1 MKAKEFIIESKTIKT
16 EKPRNFV
23 AKNAKMGG
31 AGAHK
36 DKKKAVKQGDIKH
49 KKKEIAMSEESG
61 GKVEQ
66 LENLVMQ
73 LEQLLPSVTKA
84 QKNHYVFEK
93 IQSEIGM
100 IAEAAKELSDRSLVV
115 EITDTVESAIEQLR
129 QSNSAIYNIEK
140 TLKDLIKHT
149 GYELDDAREEKA
161 YESRFGNQTDNLK
174 ENLEEFNRS
183 NNWGLSEED
192 AQYLIDYIES
202 GEPLSDLLNKFEGL
216 NDFLDDHSMYQGP
229 EYWDAV
235 RTSLENIEEGELSID
250 TTDESKYNEDFD
262 IVTEI
267 RTYASDKNYSQAPD
281 YKQYNIFISKS
292 KFNPTTGYIAIAE
305 RPRDKEVVFR
315 ANGNKPDVALAALR
329 NKIDTAADE
338 APKVSGAAT
347 IDFNVFFLKDI
358 LEDSLETFYAKIIA
372 GPKLVIASDEYYNMP
387 GLLRD
392 EGFKPSTL
400 RKQHVEGQALPLPGI
415 PLSPSDARSANL
427 VANGRYLLG
436 TENQDRDGH
445 KVFDL
450 EFDSVV
456 QHKNERQSL
465 KAPGLTVGS
474 LRAK

>member
-1 MKAKEFIIESKTIKT
+1 MKAKEFIIESKTIKA

-31 AGAHK
+31 AGVHK
-36 DKKKAVKQGDIKH
+36 DKKKAVKQGDLKH
-49 KKKEIAMSEESG
+49 KKKDLAMSEETG

-161 YESRFGNQTDNLK
+161 YESRFGSQTDNLK
-174 ENLEEFNRS
+174 
-183 NNWGLSEED
+183 
-192 AQYLIDYIES
+192 
-202 GEPLSDLLNKFEGL
+202 
-216 NDFLDDHSMYQGP
+216 
-229 EYWDAV
+229 
-235 RTSLENIEEGELSID
+235 EGELSID
-250 TTDESKYNEDFD
+250 TTDESKYNEDLN
-262 IVTEI
+262 IVTEL